1 MLSSVYRL
9 SLVNIIRD
17 TESEIFNLK
26 PEVINI
32 ISTTKTSFNY
42 ELVNFH

>member
-17 TESEIFNLK
+17 TESEFNLK